1 MPVEQPRPSADEVLA
16 RISAQ
21 HEREHR
27 AKLKIFFGFA
37 PGVGKTYR
45 MLQVARDLV
54 ADQHADIVV
63 GLVETHRRRE
73 TAAMLLGLDILP
85 KRKVAY
91 RGQTLEEF
99 DLEAALARKPSAIVL
114 DELAHSN
121 APGSLHEKR
130 WQDVLELLNAG
141 IDVFTTVNV
150 QHVESLNDIVEQI
163 TGIRVR
169 ETIPDSIL
177 DRADDIEVVD
187 IAPEELLARLKDG
200 KIYIGQQ
207 AARATENFFRRG
219 NLLALRELALRR
231 AAQRVDQDV
240 RDYRTQH
247 GVADTWA
254 VSERILVCLGPAP
267 SSARL
272 LRAASRMAAGQ
283 HAQLQAA
290 VVESSTLG
298 GFSHD
303 DQQQIEEH
311 IRLAETLGA
320 TIVRLRGDDVAA
332 AILTHAQAANITR
345 IVLGKPGKRR
355 WRDRLRPSLLQ
366 ALVAHS
372 GDIDVHI
379 INGDEAPNPAGR
391 RRHDAPVAVDAAS
404 SHQLGAYFAALM
416 LVVITTVIATAVHAV
431 FPVPD
436 LEMLYLLAVMLGALR
451 YGRGPAVVAA
461 LASVLAYDFFLVEPR
476 LTLAVADARYVLTFA
491 MMFAVGLVVS
501 ELTTRLRSAERFA
514 VSREQRTAS
523 LYALTR
529 ALGAGDDTHAIA
541 QVAAR
546 HAADEFQ
553 GVAILIVTELHV
565 ATAEP
570 IVWPSDANVAAE
582 HLSLAQWVA
591 THGRSAG
598 LGTDTL
604 PGVAALGVPLL
615 GRGTVLGALTLV
627 PHIAAPLLSEQKQ
640 FWEAFARQIALALE
654 RAQLTAITR
663 AAAVRIQTEEMRS
676 TLLSAVSHDLR
687 TPLATITG
695 AATTLRDGGELTPT
709 VRQELLVAVC
719 DEAERLERLVG
730 DLLDMTR
737 VEAGGLQL
745 RREIVPMEEMIGSA
759 LGRVQAKLG
768 NRQVTVV
775 APAGVTLVAVDP
787 VLFEQVFINLLENA
801 VKYTPVTAH
810 LVFTTSEVDGQV
822 SVVLEDD
829 GPGIPPGRELQVFDK
844 FYRGE
849 HPGIG
854 GVGLG
859 LAICH
864 GILHAHGGT
873 ITASNRVNGGAR
885 FELRL
890 PVATLPPAGPT
901 L

>member
-1 MPVEQPRPSADEVLA
+1 MEADQPRPSADEVLA

-21 HEREHR
+21 TERAQR

-54 ADQHADIVV
+54 ADQHADIVI

-85 KRKVAY
+85 RRKVAY
-91 RGQTLEEF
+91 RGQIIEEF

-130 WQDVLELLNAG
+130 WQDVIELLDAG

-163 TGIRVR
+163 TGVRVR

-187 IAPEELLARLKDG
+187 ISPEELLARLKDG

-240 RDYRTQH
+240 RDYRTEH
-247 GVADTWA
+247 GVAETWA
-254 VSERILVCLGPAP
+254 VAERILVCVGPAP

-272 LRAASRMAAGQ
+272 LRAAARMAAGQ
-283 HAQLQAA
+283 HAHLQAA
-290 VVESSTLG
+290 IVESSTLG
-298 GFSHD
+298 GFSHE
-303 DQQQIEEH
+303 DQRQIEDH

-332 AILTHAQAANITR
+332 AILTHARAANITR

-366 ALVAHS
+366 AVVTHS
-372 GDIDVHI
+372 GDIDVHVI
-379 INGDEAPNPAGR
+379 SGDEATVTPAR
-391 RRHDAPVAVDAAS
+391 RRPAAMVAVDGAFSQQA
-404 SHQLGAYFAALM
+404 GAYFAALM
-416 LVVITTVIATAVHAV
+416 LVVVTSVLGTVVDALL
-431 FPVPD
+431 PVPD
-436 LEMLYLLAVMLGALR
+436 LEMLYLLAVMLAALR
-451 YGRGPAVVAA
+451 YGRAPAVFAA
-461 LASVLAYDFFLVEPR
+461 LVSVLAYDFFLVAPR
-476 LTLAVADARYVLTFA
+476 FTLAVADVRYVLTFA

-501 ELTTRLRSAERFA
+501 ELTTRLRGAERFA

-523 LYALTR
+523 LYALTQ
-529 ALGAGDDTHAIA
+529 ALGAGEDMQAIA

-553 GVAILIVTELHV
+553 GIAILIVAELE
-565 ATAEP
+565 AASAAP
-570 IVWPSDANVAAE
+570 ITWPSDAIVAPA

-591 THGRSAG
+591 THGRGAG

-604 PGVAALGVPLL
+604 PGVAAVGVPLL
-615 GRGTVLGALTLV
+615 SRGKALGALALV
-627 PHIAAPLLSEQKQ
+627 PRLAVPLLSEQKQ
-640 FWEAFARQIALALE
+640 YWEAFARQIAIALE
-654 RAQLTAITR
+654 RVQLTAITR
-663 AAAVRIQTEEMRS
+663 SAAIRIQTEEMRS

-695 AATTLRDGGELTPT
+695 AATTLRDGGELTPA
-709 VRQELLVAVC
+709 VRHELLVAVC

-745 RREIVPMEEMIGSA
+745 RHDIIPMEEMIGSA
-759 LGRVQAKLG
+759 LGRVRLKLG
-768 NRQVTVV
+768 ARHVTVV

-801 VKYTPVTAH
+801 VKYTPANAH
-810 LVFTTSEVDGQV
+810 LIFTTSVANGQV

-829 GPGIPPGRELQVFDK
+829 GPGLRPGDELHVFDK

-859 LAICH
+859 LAICQ

-873 ITASNRVNGGAR
+873 ITAGNCGNGGAR
-885 FELRL
+885 FEVRL
-890 PVATLPPAGPT
+890 PVATLPPLGAA